1 MSFVELT
8 FDLGTLP
15 AERAEEACFAS
26 GALAVTLA
34 DARDDA
40 VLEPAPGEVRLWPA
54 TRVSALYPHDA
65 QPGVLA
71 LVLCARLGLS
81 PADIATR
88 ALEDRVWEREWLKDF
103 HAMRF
108 GTRLWVCP
116 QHESV
121 LEAGACVVRL
131 DPGLAFGTG
140 THPTTALCLT
150 WLDGHLT
157 ADCTAIDYGCGSGM
171 LALAAASLGAARV
184 QCFDI
189 DPQAQLAT
197 RENARRNGSAD
208 RLIVCERDEELTSA
222 DLLLANILS
231 APLCRLAARFAEL
244 VHPGGCVVLAGL
256 MEDQVAE
263 VTAAYG
269 PWFDI
274 RRFGARDDWVGLAGS
289 RKHARALR
297 AGAASP

>member
-1 MSFVELT
+1 MAFLELT
-8 FDLGTLP
+8 FDLAALP
-15 AERAEEACFAS
+15 AASAEEACFAA
-26 GALAVTLA
+26 GALAVTLV

-54 TRVSALYPHDA
+54 TRVTALYPGDA
-65 QPGVLA
+65 HPSLLSVA
-71 LVLCARLGLS
+71 LCARLGLS
-81 PADIATR
+81 PDDIATR
-88 ALEDRVWEREWLKDF
+88 TVEDRVWEREWLKDF
-103 HAMRF
+103 HAMCF

-121 LEAGACVVRL
+121 SDAAACVVRL

-140 THPTTALCLT
+140 THPTTALCLG
-150 WLDGHLT
+150 WLDAHLAAGST
-157 ADCTAIDYGCGSGM
+157 VIDYGCGSGI

-189 DPQAQLAT
+189 DPQAQHAT
-197 RENARRNGSAD
+197 RENAQRNDAAD
-208 RLIVCERDEELTSA
+208 RIIVCERDEALTSS

-244 VHPGGCVVLAGL
+244 VRPGGLVVLAGL
-256 MEDQVAE
+256 MEDQVSE
-263 VTAAYG
+263 VTEAYA

-289 RKHARALR
+289 RRHSRALR
-297 AGAASP
+297 AGLLRS

>member
-1 MSFVELT
+1 MSFLELT
-8 FDLGTLP
+8 FDLGALP
-15 AERAEEACFAS
+15 AERAEEACFEA
-26 GALAVTLA
+26 GALAVTLV

-54 TRVSALYPHDA
+54 TRVTALYPEDA
-65 QPGVLA
+65 EANVLA
-71 LVLCARLGLS
+71 IVLCARLGLS
-81 PADIATR
+81 PADIGTR
-88 ALEDRVWEREWLKDF
+88 TLADRVWEREWLKDF

-108 GTRLWVCP
+108 GSRLWVCP
-116 QHESV
+116 HHESV
-121 LEAGACVVRL
+121 TDAAARVVRL

-150 WLDGHLT
+150 WLDAHLT
-157 ADCTAIDYGCGSGM
+157 EGCTAIDYGCGSGI

-189 DPQAQLAT
+189 DPQARCAT
-197 RENARRNGSAD
+197 HDNALRNQMAD
-208 RLIVCERDEELTSA
+208 RLIVCERDEELATA

-244 VHPGGCVVLAGL
+244 VRPGGFVVLAGL
-256 MEDQVAE
+256 MEDQVSE
-263 VTAAYG
+263 VTEAYG

-289 RKHARALR
+289 RKHSHAVRARA
-297 AGAASP
+297 AGP